1 MKLLKNRKIGTHE
14 LLFVGLL
21 VLAFVIRLGLISQG
35 WPATNS
41 DEGTI
46 GLMGLHIA
54 FNGEHPTFYYGQHYM
69 GPHQAYVAALLFR
82 LFGPS
87 LFMLRFGLL
96 LIFMLF
102 LISTYLLTR
111 LIYSKGW
118 ALLCLFLLGTG
129 STYIMARE
137 LTAIGGY
144 TETMLFGS
152 LLFLLAS
159 WLVISYRPY
168 QRLRECRW
176 RIAVYLVWGLIAGTS
191 LWDDMLSAP
200 FILMAGLLLVVFCW
214 RELLQLITP
223 LAAFIGLLVGAFP
236 MLYYNLHAAP
246 GEDSL
251 SVLNNLRHS
260 GGMTT
265 QLKILAIK
273 HAIGIS
279 VPMMTGE
286 PFCQANELALL
297 GPTTSYSQSCNLIRE
312 TWGYSYML
320 LLGIA
325 ILLALWGLWGAWR
338 EWRGNHQVELKAA
351 ELESTHWLRRQ
362 TIHLA
367 LLISAVLTFYLYAFS
382 YAPVDWPGIHARY
395 LIGFL
400 VATPAIFWPLWQGFI
415 SVQARLRT
423 LVQVRRVVSG
433 VLLALVCACL
443 VVGSVKAYTEAPA
456 ISAKNARD
464 MALVDTLLS
473 YHVTHFYSDYWTC
486 NKIMLLSNERVICS
500 VVNGQLQDSYNRY
513 HHYYDIVSADRKAA
527 YVFPID
533 SSYVVK
539 SDNQYTLPIVDEYA
553 PRRGFTY
560 QVVVANGYV
569 LDLAR

>member
-54 FNGEHPTFYYGQHYM
+54 FNGEHPTFYYGQYYM

-96 LIFMLF
+96 LIFTLF

-111 LIYSKGW
+111 LVYSKGW
-118 ALLCLFLLGTG
+118 ALFCLFFLGTG
-129 STYIMARE
+129 SSFIMARE
-137 LTAIGGY
+137 LSAIGGY
-144 TETMLFGS
+144 TETLLFGS
-152 LLFLLAS
+152 LLFLLAG

-176 RIAVYLVWGLIAGTS
+176 RIVVYLAWGIIAGTS
-191 LWDDMLSAP
+191 LWDDLLSAP
-200 FILMAGLLLVVFCW
+200 FVLMAGLLLVVFCW

-223 LAAFIGLLVGAFP
+223 LAALIGLLVGAFP

-251 SVLNNLRHS
+251 SVLNNLR
-260 GGMTT
+260 GNGIMTT
-265 QLKILAIK
+265 QVKILAVK
-273 HAIGIS
+273 HAIDIS

-286 PFCQANELALL
+286 PFCQANELAAL
-297 GPTTSYSQSCNLIRE
+297 GPTTSYARGCTLIRE
-312 TWGYSYML
+312 AWGYSYML

-338 EWRGNHQVELKAA
+338 EWRGNRQVELEAA
-351 ELESTHWLRRQ
+351 ALESTHWLRRQ
-362 TIHLA
+362 VIHLA
-367 LLISAVLTFYLYAFS
+367 LLISAVITFYLYAFS
-382 YAPVDWPGIHARY
+382 SAPIDWPGIHARY

-423 LVQVRRVVSG
+423 LVQVRRVVCG
-433 VLLALVCACL
+433 ALLALVGALL
-443 VVGSVKAYTEAPA
+443 VVGSVDAYTEAPA
-456 ISAKNARD
+456 ISANNARD
-464 MALVDTLLS
+464 MALINTLLS
-473 YHVTHFYSDYWTC
+473 HRVSHIYSDYWTC
-486 NKIMLLSNERVICS
+486 NKIMFLSNERVICA
-500 VVNGQLQDSYNRY
+500 VVNDQLQDSHNRY
-513 HHYYDIVSADRKAA
+513 HRYYDVVSADPKAA

-533 SSYVVK
+533 IGYVK
-539 SDNQYTLPIVDEYA
+539 KDGDQYTLPIVDEYA

-560 QVVVANGYV
+560 QIIAINGYV
-569 LDLAR
+569 LDLTQ

>member
-54 FNGEHPTFYYGQHYM
+54 FNGEHPIFYYGQDYM

-96 LIFMLF
+96 LIFTLF

-111 LIYSKGW
+111 LVYSKGW
-118 ALLCLFLLGTG
+118 ALLCLFLLGAG
-129 STYIMARE
+129 SSFVMARE
-137 LTAIGGY
+137 LSAIGGY
-144 TETMLFGS
+144 TETLLFGS

-176 RIAVYLVWGLIAGTS
+176 RIAVYLAWGLIAGTS
-191 LWDDMLSAP
+191 LWDDLLSAP
-200 FILMAGLLLVVFCW
+200 FVLMAGLLLVVFCW

-223 LAAFIGLLVGAFP
+223 VAAFIGLLVGAFP
-236 MLYYNLHAAP
+236 MLRYNLHARP

-260 GGMTT
+260 GAMTT
-265 QLKILAIK
+265 QVKILALK
-273 HAIGIS
+273 HAIDIS

-286 PFCQANELALL
+286 PFCQANELATL
-297 GPTTSYSQSCNLIRE
+297 GPTTSYAQGCTLVRE
-312 TWGYSYML
+312 IWGYSYML

-338 EWRGNHQVELKAA
+338 EWRGNRQVELEAA
-351 ELESTHWLRRQ
+351 ALESTHWLRRQ
-362 TIHLA
+362 VIHLA

-382 YAPVDWPGIHARY
+382 SAPTDWPGIHARY

-400 VATPAIFWPLWQGFI
+400 VATPAIFWLLWQGFI
-415 SVQARLRT
+415 SVQAQLRM
-423 LVQVRRVVSG
+423 LVQVRRVVCG
-433 VLLALVCACL
+433 ALLALVGALL
-443 VVGSVKAYTEAPA
+443 VVGSVDAYTEVPA
-456 ISAKNARD
+456 ISANNARD
-464 MALVDTLLS
+464 MALIDALLS
-473 YHVTHFYSDYWTC
+473 HHVSHIYSDYWTC
-486 NKIMLLSNERVICS
+486 NKITFLSNERVICA
-500 VVNGQLQDSYNRY
+500 VVNDQLQDTHNRY
-513 HHYYDIVSADRKAA
+513 HQYYDVVRADPKAA
-527 YVFPID
+527 YVFRKD
-533 SSYVVK
+533 SGYLAK
-539 SDNQYTLPIVDEYA
+539 RGNQYDVVIVDKYA
-553 PRRGFTY
+553 PQTGVTY
-560 QVVVANGYV
+560 QIIAIDGYV
-569 LDLAR
+569 LDLVR